1 MAFTYKSSDKTLSPY
16 TGLTRE
22 SWIEAGIYL
31 LEGCFKNI
39 PSFDHPV
46 VLPRKDTKVTYPHLD
61 APESEQAQQ
70 RLAEIFEGLT
80 RTFFIASVIIHER
93 PDLTINN
100 INLKDYYKKH
110 ILRVVDPKDELFV
123 GSYESLKKLTGS
135 SDPTRPYQQ
144 TVETCALVIGLW
156 LSKDEIWDTYTKEE
170 KDLIASFLNGFA
182 NASTVPQ
189 NWRLFN
195 MLDLAFLHMNGYEI
209 DKSIM
214 TDHATEILN
223 YYVGDGWYRDGQC
236 FDYYSCWAFNMYAP
250 IWNIWYGYE
259 NLPYIAKKFEKHS
272 NSLMKTYADFFD
284 KDGYTN
290 MWGRSNI
297 YRFASTSAFAG
308 NLLLEKSSVDPGLA
322 RRIASG
328 SMLQFL
334 EREDFLYK
342 GVPTLG
348 FYGEFKPL
356 VQGYSCAESPYWLGK
371 AFLFLHFDKD
381 HPFWTSKEN
390 NGTWEKLSFG
400 AVKETTLD
408 GPALCFTN
416 HAGNSE
422 TILRTGKVR
431 KEKSDLHGMWNYSK
445 LSYNTKFPWEST
457 PIMDKETKLKTG
469 DVESE
474 AYVIKDITTD
484 RVLYGNTTFW
494 CGEKDEVLYR
504 RLFFDF
510 EMENENHWNQ
520 AINLADFPVSKG
532 IMRVDKL
539 RLFRRP
545 VLVTLGSYGF
555 PDNGTSVKVIEKGNA
570 KAIVLKGKDA
580 KGTQK
585 QMAMTIYDGFDD
597 INITHSKGSNPD
609 SENSIVIY
617 ATAKRENMYDAKEPY
632 VLVSQVI
639 TSEGDEDLKESEI
652 FPIEEITYEDEF
664 KTGSYGNVIVK
675 LKNGDFKEINYA
687 KIERNL
693 TL

>member
-1 MAFTYKSSDKTLSPY
+1 MAFTFTSDKNLSPY

-31 LEGCFKNI
+31 LEGCFNNI
-39 PSFDHPV
+39 PSFEHPV

-100 INLKDYYKKH
+100 IKLRDYYKKH
-110 ILRVVDPKDELFV
+110 VLRVVDPEDELFV
-123 GSYESLKKLTGS
+123 GSYESLKKLTGT

-156 LSKDEIWDTYTKEE
+156 LSKEEIWDTYTKEE
-170 KDLIASFLNGFA
+170 KDLIASFLKGFA

-250 IWNIWYGYE
+250 LWNIWYGYE

-272 NSLMKTYADFFD
+272 NALMKTYCDFFD
-284 KDGYTN
+284 KDGFTN

-308 NLLLEKSSVDPGLA
+308 NLLLENSHVDPGLA

-328 SMLQFL
+328 SLLQFL
-334 EREDFLYK
+334 ERDDFLYK

-356 VQGYSCAESPYWLGK
+356 VQGYSCAESPYWIGK
-371 AFLFLHFDKD
+371 AFMFLHFGKD
-381 HPFWTSKEN
+381 HPFWSEKEN
-390 NGTWEKLSFG
+390 NGTWDKLSKS

-416 HAGNSE
+416 HAANGE
-422 TILRTGKVR
+422 TILRTGKIR
-431 KEKSDLHGMWNYSK
+431 KAKNDLHGMWNYSK

-457 PIMDKETKLKTG
+457 PLMDKETGLKTG

-484 RVLYGNTTFW
+484 RLLYGNTTFW

-532 IMRVDKL
+532 IMRVDRL
-539 RLFRRP
+539 RLYRKP
-545 VLVTLGSYGF
+545 VIVTLGSYGF
-555 PDNGTSVKVIEKGNA
+555 PNNETTVKVLEKGKA

-580 KGTQK
+580 TGTTK
-585 QMAMTIYDGFDD
+585 QLAMTIYNGFDEL
-597 INITHSKGSNPD
+597 NITHSKGSNPD
-609 SENSIVIY
+609 SENSIVVY
-617 ATAKRENMYDAKEPY
+617 ATAKRDNMYDAKAPY
-632 VLVSQVI
+632 VLISQVI
-639 TSEGDEDLKESEI
+639 TSESDEDFKESEI
-652 FPIEEITYEDEF
+652 FPIDEITYEDEF
-664 KTGSYGNVIVK
+664 KTGSYGNVIIK
-675 LKNGDFKEINYA
+675 LNTGDVKEINYS

-693 TL
+693 SL